1 MSLPSGEEWA
11 LRDLLIEHIRADG
24 PMTISEYMSACL
36 THPQHGYYPRRDPF
50 GRRGDFITAPDIS
63 QMFGEMLGLWALA
76 CWREMAFAGAPRLVE
91 LGAGR
96 GTMMADAVRAIAKVA
111 GGIDAIVIDIVEI
124 SPLLR
129 ERQQQSLASLPVNP
143 RWHEAFDDVPAGPFV
158 LLANEFL
165 DCLPVRQWQR
175 RAGQWYE
182 RLVGVDREGQLAM
195 GQAPVPV
202 SVLPLD
208 VGHLD
213 MQDGMI
219 IEHSQAAHRLIE
231 KVAAR
236 TLTGPGVALFI
247 DYGSLRSGFGDTL
260 QAVSA
265 HRFVDPLAEPGLA
278 DLTVHVD
285 FDALGA
291 TARRAGASIGGP
303 VTQGTFL
310 SALGITERAA
320 RLAAGK
326 PAAMAQEIFSQ
337 LDRLIAPAQMGDLFK
352 VMGISAG
359 AVALPPFA
367 GSGDG

>member
-1 MSLPSGEEWA
+1 MSPAEGAERH
-11 LRDLLIEHIRADG
+11 LRDLLIERIRADG
-24 PMTISEYMSACL
+24 PMTISTYMSTCL
-36 THPQHGYYPRRDPF
+36 THPQHGYYPNRDPF
-50 GRRGDFITAPDIS
+50 GETGDFITAPDIS

-76 CWREMAFAGAPRLVE
+76 CWREMALSGVPRLIE

-96 GTMMADAVRAIAKVA
+96 GTLMADAVRAIAKVTGRA
-111 GGIDAIVIDIVEI
+111 ETIAIDIVEI
-124 SPLLR
+124 SPLLA
-129 ERQQQSLASLPVNP
+129 QQQQRALAPLPVSP
-143 RWHEAFDDVPAGPFV
+143 RWHHRLDDVPAGPFI

-175 RAGQWYE
+175 HAGQWYE
-182 RLVGVDREGQLAM
+182 RLVDLDRDGGLAI
-195 GQAPVPV
+195 GRAPVPA

-208 VGHLD
+208 IGHLD
-213 MQDGMI
+213 IQDGMI
-219 IEHSQAAHRLIE
+219 IEHSQAAHRLVE
-231 KVAAR
+231 EVAAR
-236 TLTGPGVALFI
+236 VLAGPGAALFI

-260 QAVSA
+260 QALRA

-285 FDALGA
+285 FEALGT
-291 TARRAGASIGGP
+291 TARRVGASIGGP

-326 PAAMAQEIFSQ
+326 PDAMAREIFSQ
-337 LDRLIAPAQMGDLFK
+337 LDRLIAPAHMGDLFK
-352 VMGISAG
+352 VMSISAR

-367 GSGDG
+367 GTGDG